1 MQSSEIELLDDTVCE
16 LGEGPAYDP
25 LSDTL
30 FWLDI
35 AGKRL
40 LGRNV
45 ADGITHVHE
54 LPCMASAIAFIDDQ
68 RQLLATETGLLI
80 RDRLSGQLDS
90 IQPIEADNPV
100 TRSNDARVHP
110 SGAFWIGTMGKKAE
124 RQAGSIYWYRKGE
137 LQRLYTDITV
147 PNSICFSPDGSLG
160 YFVDSFA
167 GNLFRVECDPANGLP
182 TGEPSVLVDHSHLST
197 GIDGS
202 VVDNDGNIWN
212 AHWGAASLDVYSP
225 DGKQIETIAV
235 PARQPTCPAFFG
247 PNADRLAI
255 TSAWEH
261 MSEADRAD
269 DPEAG
274 KTFELNRK
282 VSGRHEPR
290 VLV

>member
-1 MQSSEIELLDDTVCE
+1 MQSSEVKLLDDTVCE

-40 LGRNV
+40 LGREIAGGV
-45 ADGITHVHE
+45 THIHE
-54 LPCMASAIAFIDDQ
+54 LPCMASAIAFIDEQ
-68 RQLLATETGLLI
+68 RQLLATETGLMI
-80 RDRLSGQLDS
+80 RDRTSGQLEL

-124 RQAGSIYWYRKGE
+124 RKAGSFYWYRKGE
-137 LQRLYTDITV
+137 LQRLFPDITV

-160 YFVDSFA
+160 YFVDSFV
-167 GNLFRVECDPANGLP
+167 GKLFRVECDPANGMP
-182 TGEPSVLVDHSHLST
+182 IGEPAVLVDHSHLST

-212 AHWGAASLDVYSP
+212 AHWAAGCLDVYSP
-225 DGKQIETIAV
+225 DGKQIETIPLPV
-235 PARQPTCPAFFG
+235 RQPTCPAFFG
-247 PNADRLAI
+247 PDADRLAI
-255 TSAWEH
+255 TSAWEN

-290 VLV
+290 VLL

>member
-1 MQSSEIELLDDTVCE
+1 MQSSEVKLLDDTVCE

-25 LSDTL
+25 RTDTL

-40 LGRNV
+40 LGHDIAGGV
-45 ADGITHVHE
+45 THVHE
-54 LPCMASAIAFIDDQ
+54 LPCMASAIAFVDDQ
-68 RQLLATETGLLI
+68 RQLLATETGLMI
-80 RDRLSGQLDS
+80 RDRVSGQLEL

-110 SGAFWIGTMGKKAE
+110 SGAFWVGTMGKKAE
-124 RQAGSIYWYRKGE
+124 RKAGSIYWYRKGE
-137 LQRLYTDITV
+137 LKRLFPDITV

-160 YFVDSFA
+160 YFVDSFV

-182 TGEPSVLVDHSHLST
+182 TGEPVVLVDHSHLST

-212 AHWGAASLDVYSP
+212 AHWGAACLDVYSP
-225 DGKQIETIAV
+225 DGNQIETIAMPV
-235 PARQPTCPAFFG
+235 RQPSCPAFFG

-261 MSEADRAD
+261 MSEADRAN
-269 DPEAG
+269 DPDAG

-290 VLV
+290 VLI